1 MNRFKRYLY
10 GATALSNVPLL
21 VGVALLLGG
30 SWLAWAGATVGAAL
44 LTRGLR
50 GRLRLAFDDHPISPA
65 RRWLV
70 EKPYFLH
77 WSAALGSL
85 PVAILTA
92 PFLFL
97 EGLDLG
103 AWALGSYLLPF
114 ALAAYAV
121 LVRPHVV
128 RVRELEIPISGLAP
142 AFDGYRIVQ
151 LSDTHVGA
159 LTPPERAR
167 GWVEKANALS
177 PDLVALT
184 GDYVTSGT
192 RFHEAAARV
201 FGELKGR
208 DGTVAVLGNHDNFG
222 GCEPLV
228 TTMREVGIKL
238 LMNDHT
244 VIQRD
249 GASLT
254 IVGVDDVFTR
264 RADVDRSFRGVPK
277 GVPVVGL
284 AHDPRLFSA
293 MAERGAKLVLSGHTH
308 WGQVGVPFLERV
320 LNVARPFF
328 RFPGG
333 LYEGEGGA
341 KLWVHPGLGTTG
353 PPVRLGAAP
362 ELTVL
367 VLRPKPTQG

>member
-1 MNRFKRYLY
+1 MNRFKRYLF

-21 VGVALLLGG
+21 VGVALLFGG
-30 SWLAWAGATVGAAL
+30 SWAAWVGATLVAL
-44 LTRGLR
+44 ILTRGLR
-50 GRLRLAFDDHPISPA
+50 GRLRLAFDDHPISPL

-77 WSAALGSL
+77 WAAALGSL
-85 PVAILTA
+85 PVAIMTA
-92 PFLFL
+92 PLLFMD
-97 EGLDLG
+97 EVPVG
-103 AWALGSYLLPF
+103 AWALGSYLAPF
-114 ALAAYAV
+114 ALAVYAIF
-121 LVRPHVV
+121 VRPHLV
-128 RVRELEIPISGLAP
+128 RVREVEIPMAGLDA

-151 LSDTHVGA
+151 LSDTHVGS

-167 GWVEKANALS
+167 AWVQKANALA

-201 FGELKGR
+201 FGELQAR

-228 TTMREVGIKL
+228 TTMREVGITL
-238 LMNDHT
+238 LMNQHT
-244 VIQRD
+244 VIERG
-249 GASLT
+249 GAALVV
-254 IVGVDDVFTR
+254 VGVDDVFTR
-264 RADVDRSFRGVPK
+264 RANVEETFRGIPR
-277 GVPVVGL
+277 GAPIVGL
-284 AHDPRLFSA
+284 AHDPRLFPA

-308 WGQVGVPFLERV
+308 WGQVALPFFARAV
-320 LNVARPFF
+320 NVARPFF

-333 LYEGEGGA
+333 LYEAEGGA
-341 KLWVHPGLGTTG
+341 RLWVHPGLGTTG

-367 VLRPKPTQG
+367 VLRHSARG